1 MPIPRLRTT
10 ALAALLALPAA
21 VGCASSQDAGA
32 DRIGTPLES
41 EGGEAV
47 PYVKPRDDRQKGYV
61 LAELGRNIDIWAN
74 LALRGNPN
82 KDVRRL
88 NQIES
93 AIRYQAATHAAM
105 LEDELGTGP
114 VRNRSIA
121 ATALGFS
128 ESVRS
133 LGPLF
138 AALEDPEAIVV
149 ANALLGLSIL
159 ADPDTPLTRIAGLLS
174 DRSADA
180 SVRNNAGEVLRA
192 MPTSRLLG
200 EESDAVR
207 RAARFALGDAE
218 PQVRIHGALLLARM
232 EDVESFDEIASLL
245 EDEVPLVRSAASRAV
260 AYLGAEK
267 GEVMGRATRALVVA
281 MRDADSST
289 FESAVLRDLQAL
301 TKRNYGSDID
311 EWLDFA
317 NQLN

>member
-1 MPIPRLRTT
+1 MSIPSLPS
-10 ALAALLALPAA
+10 AAFAALLVLPVAA
-21 VGCASSQDAGA
+21 GCASSSA
-32 DRIGTPLES
+32 DKKDQIGTPIES
-41 EGGEAV
+41 EVGEAV
-47 PYVKPRDDRQKGYV
+47 PYNKIKDDRAKGFV

-74 LALRGNPN
+74 LSLRGNPQ
-82 KDVRRL
+82 KDTRRL

-121 ATALGFS
+121 ATALGFTDS
-128 ESVRS
+128 SAA
-133 LGPLF
+133 LGALL
-138 AALEDPEAIVV
+138 AALEDQEAVV
-149 ANALLGLSIL
+149 VSNALLGLSIL
-159 ADPDTPLTRIAGLLS
+159 ADPNTPLTRIAGLLS

-192 MPTSRLLG
+192 MPSSRLLG
-200 EESDAVR
+200 SESDAVR
-207 RAARFALGDAE
+207 RGARFALGDAE
-218 PQVRIHGALLLARM
+218 PQVRVHGALLLARL

-245 EDEVPLVRSAASRAV
+245 DDEVPLVRSAASRAV

-267 GEVMGRATRALVVA
+267 GELMGRATRALVA
-281 MRDADSST
+281 ALGEADSSS

-301 TKRNYGSDID
+301 TKRNYGTDMD
-311 EWLDFA
+311 EWLSFA